1 MSLSTFEQDLVA
13 TLPLLRRRALS
24 LARSAPLADDLV
36 QETALRALRF
46 RDLYREG
53 SSIEA
58 WLLQILR
65 NVFFSRGRKLGRERR
80 ALDRYGSDPNVTTAV
95 PSDPSKQMG
104 GLTRTTERALSLL
117 PDAYREVL
125 FRVDVDGES
134 YGEVADAL
142 HIPRGTVMSRLHRG
156 RRILRSSLAA

>member
-1 MSLSTFEQDLVA
+1 MSPSTFEQDLVA
-13 TLPLLRRRALS
+13 TLPLLRRRALCLS
-24 LARSAPLADDLV
+24 RSPSLADDLV

-58 WLLQILR
+58 WLFQILR
-65 NVFFSRGRKLGRERR
+65 NVFFSRGRKLGRERK
-80 ALDRYGSDPNVTTAV
+80 ALDRYGHDPNVGNAV
-95 PSDPSKQMG
+95 PADPSRQVG

-117 PDAYREVL
+117 PDAYRDVL
-125 FRVDVDGES
+125 FRVDIGGES
-134 YGEVADAL
+134 YGEVAEAL

-156 RRILRSSLAA
+156 RRILRGSLAA